1 MEAWDTS
8 ARIAT
13 LPLPF
18 QSYVF
23 LKFPSYFI
31 SSRFHSVHKCCHGS
45 LAHNVLSLSFF
56 FFFTILKK
64 VYKEEETGKVK
75 GSFEKMRKSKIQRWL
90 KLKI

>member
-31 SSRFHSVHKCCHGS
+31 ASRFPSIRKCCHS
-45 LAHNVLSLSFF
+45 SVAHNLLNLSF

-75 GSFEKMRKSKIQRWL
+75 ESFEKMRKSKIQRWL